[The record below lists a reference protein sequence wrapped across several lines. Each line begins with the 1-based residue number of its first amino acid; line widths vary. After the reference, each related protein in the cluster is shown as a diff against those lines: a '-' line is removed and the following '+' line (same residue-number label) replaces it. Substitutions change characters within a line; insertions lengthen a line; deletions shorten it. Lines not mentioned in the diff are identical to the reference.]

1 MNTQTLS
8 KKISLISVLV
18 FGVLS
23 VLLLLPITDNFI
35 EHSKLYTLFFG
46 TLLILI
52 LFVIKTYQERAFRIS
67 ISPVSG
73 ALFLFGLATL
83 ASTFFTADYPV
94 EGLLGLGGVFIATA
108 LIGLFGGNVLPKN
121 SGLTFLKVLAGTSVA
136 LTIASVAQMVGY
148 GPSQIFN
155 QLFEIAL
162 PNSLNFNL
170 SGAPFIALQ
179 VVALTLLA
187 VIFHVVKTKKL
198 STFFAVTVPILVIGV
213 GIFSWSL
220 LPGKETSLLLP
231 PFSASWSVMLDTIRA
246 PKSALIGAGVANY
259 RNAYQTFKPLWT
271 NGSDQWAVTFTQAA
285 NMPLTVLTTMG
296 ILGLI
301 AWLILV
307 VSLIRFYKN
316 CLPENKSLGFFVLVS
331 FLLNLVLPFNTV
343 ILTLQALAL
352 AFLVANEAHRLP
364 LLQMQAL
371 NFKMLNKPEKI
382 GAPNKPLNVA
392 LYTGTAL
399 SLVLIIAA
407 GYLVVR
413 SLQANLLMYQST
425 KAAASNDIIR
435 VYELQQKAVQLN
447 PFIDVFRR
455 RYSYTSAIIAI
466 ALSNKADITEAEK
479 QQVSALLQQ
488 SVTEARAATTLDPSE
503 SQNWTNLAQIYGNLI
518 GVSEDAVNWTV
529 QSYVSAIERHP
540 TDPLLRLDL
549 AAVFVGQ
556 KAYQQALGIYD
567 QAINVKA
574 NLPISHYR
582 RGEMLELIQT
592 PDAYREARLSYQRA
606 LALLPAGSEDY
617 VAVTTK
623 IEELEKFMKD
633 NNISLEAETEQTNPP
648 TTTGTNSDE
657 TETTSDLSAPSIT
670 EQNLNNTDTV
680 NPTAEPVEL
689 DELDNLEPQITPEPT
704 PDATPVTN

>member
-1 MNTQTLS
+1 MKVQTLI
-8 KKISLISVLV
+8 KKIPLISVLV

-35 EHSKLYTLFFG
+35 EHSKLYTLFVG
-46 TLLILI
+46 TLLIAT
-52 LFVIKTYQERAFRIS
+52 LFVVRTYQERAFRIT
-67 ISPVSG
+67 ISPVTG
-73 ALFLFGLATL
+73 ALFLFGLTTL
-83 ASTFFTADYPV
+83 ASTFFTSDYPV
-94 EGLLGLGGVFIATA
+94 EGLLGLGGVFISTA
-108 LIGLFGGNVLPKN
+108 LIGVFGGNVLPKN
-121 SGLTFLKVLAGTSVA
+121 SSITFLKLLAGTSAA
-136 LTIASVAQMVGY
+136 LTITSAAQMIGY

-155 QLFEIAL
+155 QIFGISL

-179 VVALTLLA
+179 IIALSLLTVV
-187 VIFHVVKTKKL
+187 FHVIKTKKL

-231 PFSASWSVMLDTIRA
+231 SFSASWSVMLDTIRA

-271 NGSDQWAVTFTQAA
+271 NGTDQWAVTFTQAA
-285 NMPLTVLTTMG
+285 NMPLTILTTMG
-296 ILGLI
+296 ILGLLSWFI
-301 AWLILV
+301 LIV
-307 VSLIRFYKN
+307 AVIRFYKN
-316 CLPENKSLGFFVLVS
+316 CLPENKSLGFFMLAS

-364 LLQMQAL
+364 LLQMQAF

-382 GAPNKPLNVA
+382 GEIKKPLNVA
-392 LYTGTAL
+392 LYFGTTL
-399 SLVLIIAA
+399 SLVLIVAT

-425 KAAASNDIIR
+425 KAAATNDIIK
-435 VYELQQKAVQLN
+435 VYELQQKAIQLN
-447 PFIDVFRR
+447 PYIDIFRR

-479 QQVSALLQQ
+479 QQISALLQQ
-488 SVTEARAATTLDPSE
+488 SVTEARAATTLDSSE

-549 AAVFVGQ
+549 AAVFVQQ

-582 RGEMLELIQT
+582 RGEMLELVQN
-592 PDAYREARLSYQRA
+592 PNAYREARLSYQRA

-617 VAVTTK
+617 VTVNTK
-623 IEELEKFMKD
+623 IEELEKYMKD
-633 NNISLEAETEQTNPP
+633 NKISLEPETQNSAQTDA
-648 TTTGTNSDE
+648 TGTNEESSQP
-657 TETTSDLSAPSIT
+657 TTPSIT
-670 EQNLNNTDTV
+670 EQNLNNTNTV
-680 NPTAEPVEL
+680 TPTSQPVEL
-689 DELDNLEPQITPEPT
+689 DNLDAQTTPIPT
-704 PDATPVTN
+704 SEATAGP